1 MLTLRRC
8 PLHFPFHAPQ
18 IHLKETHMS
27 HHRMTEV
34 SARFPLLAYSQNI
47 LKKYRYSTRT
57 LGAAENKAFSA
68 SISRILYPHI
78 SKLKT
83 QRVVAWIHAVGSW
96 PISMEC
102 WGTSSTTKAIL
113 IRKWREIIPRQAP
126 WHFFKYP
133 SKSVTQLKINQN
145 VRFLDLARE
154 KLLILKPAF

>member
-8 PLHFPFHAPQ
+8 LLHFPFHAPQ

-47 LKKYRYSTRT
+47 LKKYHYSTRT

-68 SISRILYPHI
+68 SISRILYHHI

-102 WGTSSTTKAIL
+102 WWTSSTTKA
-113 IRKWREIIPRQAP
+113 KTW
-126 WHFFKYP
+126 K
-133 SKSVTQLKINQN
+133 KITGNSTLHEPKRY
-145 VRFLDLARE
+145 VLGRIYTYKKVCWPLEKRFC
-154 KLLILKPAF
+154 